1 MRAPLQVRINWLDR
15 AIATLSPSWALSRVW
30 ARTHFAAAARN
41 YEAAAP
47 GRRTSGWSKTI
58 ADANAVNGPA
68 LVSLRA
74 HARDLARNNAW
85 ATNGLR
91 VLARNVVG
99 WGLMPKAADTDEAGR
114 LRLGA
119 LWRAWAGKTEC
130 DADGLQTFYGI
141 QRQVIRTVAL
151 SGECLVRR
159 RRRRVADG
167 LTVPLQLQVL
177 EPDYID
183 TTKDGLPGIAGGKIV
198 QGVEFDAIGRRVAYW
213 LFDEHPGSR
222 YVAGAVSRRV
232 SASELLHVFDVTRP
246 GQVRGVSWFAPAI
259 VNLKDFDEYEDATIM
274 RQKIAALFAAFVT
287 DPNGS
292 ADTLGQ
298 PDATDSQVEGF
309 EPGMIKYLAPGETVE
324 FATPPLVGND
334 GFSERTLRRVA
345 AALGVTYEDLTGDYS
360 QVNFSSARMG
370 RLSHWGNVYDW
381 QWNMI
386 VPRLCDPVW
395 AWFMEA
401 AILSGMADVDPGAEW
416 TAPPMPMIDPDKEGL
431 AYTRRVRSGA
441 MTFSEMIREQGR
453 DPDTH
458 LAEYS
463 EDQKK
468 LDALGI
474 WLDSDVRR
482 VSAAG
487 LTQERAG
494 AGGGQA
500 DGSSSSTT
508 P

>member
-1 MRAPLQVRINWLDR
+1 MSAPLQVRINWLDR
-15 AIATLSPSWALSRVW
+15 ALAAVSPSWAVSRIR
-30 ARTHFAAAARN
+30 ARTHFSALARN
-41 YEAAAP
+41 FEAAQV
-47 GRRTSGWSKTI
+47 GRRTAGWSRSSG
-58 ADANAVNGPA
+58 DANAANGPA
-68 LVSLRA
+68 LALLRF
-74 HARDLARNNAW
+74 HARDLLRNNSW
-85 ATNGLR
+85 ATNARR
-91 VLARNVVG
+91 VVLRNVVG
-99 WGLMPKAADTDEAGR
+99 WGLAPKATDVDEFLVKEIAGI
-114 LRLGA
+114 
-119 LWRAWAGKTEC
+119 WRRWAGTTVC
-130 DADGLQTFYGI
+130 DADGLLTFAGL
-141 QRQVIRTVAL
+141 QRQVLSTVME
-151 SGECLVRR
+151 SGEALIRR
-159 RRRRVADG
+159 RWRRMRDG
-167 LTVPLQLQVL
+167 LELPMQLQVL
-177 EPDYID
+177 EPDFLD
-183 TTKDGLPGIAGGKIV
+183 TTKDGLPGQQGGKIV

-222 YVAGAVSRRV
+222 YVAGVTSRRV
-232 SASELLHVFDVTRP
+232 DATEIIHVFDVLRA

-292 ADTLGQ
+292 SDTLGQ
-298 PDATDSQVEGF
+298 VDPADDQVEGM
-309 EPGMIKYLAPGETVE
+309 EPGMVKYLAPGETVE
-324 FATPPLVGND
+324 FASPPLVGND

-345 AALGVTYEDLTGDYS
+345 AGIGVTYEDLTGDYS

-370 RLSHWGNVYDW
+370 RLAHWGNVYDW

-395 AWFMEA
+395 AWAMEA
-401 AILSGMADVDPGAEW
+401 AAAVGLVDELPAAEW

-431 AYTRRVRSGA
+431 AYIRRVRSGA

-453 DPDTH
+453 DPDAH
-458 LAEYS
+458 LAEYA

-487 LTQERAG
+487 LTQERV
-494 AGGGQA
+494 GGGA
-500 DGSSSSTT
+500 DGSKPSSTEK